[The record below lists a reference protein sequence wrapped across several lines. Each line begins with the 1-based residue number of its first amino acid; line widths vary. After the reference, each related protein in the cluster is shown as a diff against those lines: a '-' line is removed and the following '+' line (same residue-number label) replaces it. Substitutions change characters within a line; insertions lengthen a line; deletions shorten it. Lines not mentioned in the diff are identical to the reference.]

1 MVGRDT
7 AVLGLTG
14 APTKAPAPVTAH
26 ENYSI
31 SYCRLKHK
39 NINKQLKAVSL
50 LIFMTHD
57 ISIYS
62 SNFLISLLA

>member
-7 AVLGLTG
+7 AVLGLTR

-39 NINKQLKAVSL
+39 NINKMYKIFL
-50 LIFMTHD
+50 LRTW
-57 ISIYS
+57 
-62 SNFLISLLA
+62 LEGAQRC